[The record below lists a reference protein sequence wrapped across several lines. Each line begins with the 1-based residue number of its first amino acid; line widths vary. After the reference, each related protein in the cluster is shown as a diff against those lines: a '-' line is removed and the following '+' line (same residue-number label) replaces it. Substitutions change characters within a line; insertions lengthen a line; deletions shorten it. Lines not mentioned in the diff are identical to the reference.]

1 MIDCARVQLTVL
13 LLLFVVMANAQSHY
27 PGQHAGLLAVKDQLT
42 PAVYS
47 FDVQDVRLLD
57 GRFKQNMERDQR
69 WLQSLGANRLLH
81 SFRVNAGVYSGL
93 EGGYSEGRK
102 LAGWES
108 LDCEIRGH
116 TMGHVLSALAL
127 MYASTGDEQYKTKGD
142 SLVKGLA
149 EVQQALNQDGYCS
162 AFPQELI
169 NRNLAGKRVWVPWY
183 TQHKI
188 LSGLID
194 QYLYCN
200 NKAALDIATGM
211 AAWAYKKLQPVSP
224 QQRTIMLRNEF
235 GGINESFYNLYA
247 ITGKGECKWLAEFF
261 YHNETLDPLKE
272 GKDVL
277 NPKHAN
283 TYIPKLLGLT
293 RQYELDGA
301 GYGDSIASFFWN
313 TVVDHHS
320 FCTGSNSDKEHF
332 FQPDAQSK
340 HLTGV
345 TGETCNTYNM
355 LKLTRHLF
363 SHTANIKYAD
373 FYERALFNHILGQQ
387 DPATGM
393 VAYFLPML
401 PGGYKVYSTPDS
413 SFWCCVGT
421 GFENHSKYGEAI
433 YYHTNDAIYI
443 NLFIASELNWKEK
456 GIRLKQETAFPE
468 ENTMRFTIE
477 EAGASPFTLQLRYP
491 SWAGNGVMLTVNG
504 KKVPVKQQA
513 ASYIAL
519 KRTWKKGDR
528 IELKL
533 PMTLHAVA
541 TNDDATKAALVY
553 GPIVLAGEMGTE
565 GMQAPAPY
573 SNPWLHNDYYTY
585 DHKVPGNLVKALTL
599 DASKPGT
606 AVQPVPGKPLTFK
619 TIKEGIILRPLY
631 DVHRQRYVVYWQLN
645 R

>member
-1 MIDCARVQLTVL
+1 
-13 LLLFVVMANAQSHY
+13 
-27 PGQHAGLLAVKDQLT
+27 
-42 PAVYS
+42 
-47 FDVQDVRLLD
+47 
-57 GRFKQNMERDQR
+57 
-69 WLQSLGANRLLH
+69 
-81 SFRVNAGVYSGL
+81 
-93 EGGYSEGRK
+93 
-102 LAGWES
+102 
-108 LDCEIRGH
+108 
-116 TMGHVLSALAL
+116 
-127 MYASTGDEQYKTKGD
+127 
-142 SLVKGLA
+142 
-149 EVQQALNQDGYCS
+149 
-162 AFPQELI
+162 
-169 NRNLAGKRVWVPWY
+169 
-183 TQHKI
+183 
-188 LSGLID
+188 
-194 QYLYCN
+194 
-200 NKAALDIATGM
+200 
-211 AAWAYKKLQPVSP
+211 
-224 QQRTIMLRNEF
+224 
-235 GGINESFYNLYA
+235 
-247 ITGKGECKWLAEFF
+247 
-261 YHNETLDPLKE
+261 
-272 GKDVL
+272 
-277 NPKHAN
+277 
-283 TYIPKLLGLT
+283 
-293 RQYELDGA
+293 
-301 GYGDSIASFFWN
+301 
-313 TVVDHHS
+313 
-320 FCTGSNSDKEHF
+320 
-332 FQPDAQSK
+332 
-340 HLTGV
+340 
-345 TGETCNTYNM
+345 
-355 LKLTRHLF
+355 
-363 SHTANIKYAD
+363 
-373 FYERALFNHILGQQ
+373 
-387 DPATGM
+387 
-393 VAYFLPML
+393 ML

-413 SFWCCVGT
+413 SFWCCLGT

-619 TIKEGIILRPLY
+619 TIKEGITLRPLY